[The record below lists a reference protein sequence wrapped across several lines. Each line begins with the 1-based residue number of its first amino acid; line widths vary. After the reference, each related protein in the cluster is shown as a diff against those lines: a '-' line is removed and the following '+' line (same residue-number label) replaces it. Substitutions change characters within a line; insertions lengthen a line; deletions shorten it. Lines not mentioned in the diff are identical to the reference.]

1 MKKLP
6 TLLVILSCITLIA
19 CSKGQEIN
27 GHSIKTAYKSVKV
40 LKERLPPENRIEF
53 EVSFWTIRDSIKND
67 SDFLEAVGGKKPQE
81 IIVLGKSVY
90 DQRKAS
96 GFAAY
101 EKYTSWE
108 DMIAKFGKERSDQGK
123 GKVVK
128 EDARDRANDV
138 LYNPSSPSR

>member
-6 TLLVILSCITLIA
+6 TLLLVILSCITLIA

-27 GHSIKTAYKSVKV
+27 GHSIKTAYKSVKA
-40 LKERLPPENRIEF
+40 LKERLPSENRIEF

-67 SDFLEAVGGKKPQE
+67 SDFLDAVGGKTPQE
-81 IIVLGKSVY
+81 IIALGKEVY
-90 DQRKAS
+90 QQRKTS

-101 EKYTSWE
+101 EKYSSWE
-108 DMIAKFGKERSDQGK
+108 DMITKFGKERNDQGK
-123 GKVVK
+123 GKVK